1 MPLRDDFERLALPHL
16 DAAFT
21 LAHWLLRSRADA
33 EDVVQDAYLR
43 AFRAFSNFRGDAFRP
58 WLLAIVR
65 NAAYRELG
73 RRKQRRSVV
82 SLDEFLA
89 QAGTDGS
96 RSRAVADVAD
106 ERPGAE
112 ATLVRSVEEG
122 YLRRALAELSET
134 YREVILLR
142 EIEGLSYR
150 EIAQVIGA
158 PEGTVMSRLSRGRGE
173 LREIM
178 GRLIAKD
185 EGHAV

>member
-1 MPLRDDFERLALPHL
+1 MPHL

-43 AFRAFSNFRGDAFRP
+43 AFRAFANFRGEAFRP

-73 RRKQRRSVV
+73 RRKQRTSVV
-82 SLDEFLA
+82 SLDEFMA
-89 QAGTDGS
+89 QGGNESPRLRRGAEP
-96 RSRAVADVAD
+96 VD

-112 ATLVRSVEEG
+112 AELIRGVEES
-122 YLRRALAELSET
+122 YLRRALAELPET
-134 YREVILLR
+134 FREAVVLR

-150 EIAQVIGA
+150 DIAQIIGA
-158 PEGTVMSRLSRGRGE
+158 PEGTVMSRLSRGRSE

-178 GRLIAKD
+178 RRLMAKD